1 MDKLMTKK
9 EKDFISGVIK
19 KGSVN
24 SDDKK
29 MIYDLYRK
37 YVDPNHT
44 APYIDS
50 NCASCMSIQLMWQRV
65 KEYNNKN

>member
-1 MDKLMTKK
+1 MLKK
-9 EKDFISGVIK
+9 EKEFISSILQ

-24 SDDKK
+24 TDDKR
-29 MIYDLYRK
+29 MIYDLYKK
-37 YVDPNHT
+37 YVDPSHT

-50 NCASCMSIQLMWQRV
+50 SCSSCMSIQLMWQRV

>member
-1 MDKLMTKK
+1 MLKK
-9 EKDFISGVIK
+9 EKEFISSILS

-24 SDDKK
+24 TDDKR

-37 YVDPNHT
+37 YVDPSHT

-50 NCASCMSIQLMWQRV
+50 SCSSCMSIQLMWSKVRNFAS
-65 KEYNNKN
+65 NN